1 MPQIYNKKELTD
13 EYTTKLSLG
22 DYTIEFAGWNKKG
35 NPHELI
41 EKLYKLGQD
50 KTMNRD
56 EKNRDL
62 RAIVKEYMNQQ

>member
-1 MPQIYNKKELTD
+1 MPQTNNKESKD
-13 EYTTKLSLG
+13 EGITKLALG
-22 DYTIEFAGWNKKG
+22 DYTIEFAGFDKKG

-50 KTMNRD
+50 KTINRD

-62 RAIVKEYMNQQ
+62 RAIVKEYMNHQ